1 MGSAGTGEHPH
12 PPTGELMSNL
22 EHGGQPVV
30 GMHLPTKK
38 FSILRSIREN
48 KRSQGLFLISPAIL
62 YLLVFLIIPSILVI
76 LLSFM
81 TRGPYGNVVYRFNV
95 DNYLRLIDSL
105 YLRILWFS
113 LVVAGMTTVFTIL
126 IGYPLAYYIARSP
139 VNQRPILLFLILLP
153 FWTNFIIRIYAWIM
167 ILRTEGLLNTFLQNL
182 GLIHLPLDLLYTPT
196 AVLIGMVYEF
206 LPFMVLPLYTSLEKI
221 ELSQLEA
228 AADLGARPFRA
239 FWRITLPLSFP
250 GMIAGSILVFI
261 PAMGMF
267 VVPDLMGGAKTILV
281 GNLIRNQF
289 LVARDWPFG
298 ASASMLLLLLTL
310 AFTLFYT
317 RRAGL
322 AEDLLV

>member
-1 MGSAGTGEHPH
+1 MRELTQKQAVYH
-12 PPTGELMSNL
+12 PPRIFRRF
-22 EHGGQPVV
+22 Q
-30 GMHLPTKK
+30 
-38 FSILRSIREN
+38 EN
-48 KRSQGLFLISPAIL
+48 PIWQGIALISPTFFYLMLFMIL
-62 YLLVFLIIPSILVI
+62 PMALVVI
-76 LLSFM
+76 LSFL
-81 TRGPYGNVVYRFNV
+81 TRGPYGNVVYRLNLS
-95 DNYLRLIDSL
+95 NYARLIDSL

-113 LVVAGMTTVFTIL
+113 LWTAGLTTLFSVL
-126 IGYPLAYYIARSP
+126 IGYPLAYYIARAP
-139 VNQRPILLFLILLP
+139 RKQRSLLLFLILVP

-167 ILRTEGLLNTFLQNL
+167 ILRTEGLLNTFLLNL
-182 GLIHLPLDLLYTPT
+182 GIIKVPLDILYTPT

-221 ELSQLEA
+221 ENAQLEA
-228 AADLGARPFRA
+228 AADLGARPWHVFS
-239 FWRITLPLSFP
+239 RITFPLSVP

-310 AFTLFYT
+310 AVTLFYT
-317 RRAGL
+317 RKAGFG
-322 AEDLLV
+322 EELLV